1 LKYLLPAL
9 CLFAVAG
16 STAIHAQ
23 DGVAPQPQPKLEDSA
38 VPSEAA
44 PAKPDEAAELADP
57 GVWPDWKT
65 REIVLL
71 KKIFGLPAVFATAPA
86 ALADQFRKFP
96 KEWGQN
102 WNGFGKRAASEYGQ
116 YVVYA
121 GIESVVQALH
131 KEDPRYFRSGQGNFF
146 QRTGHVIARTFVA
159 RKQGGGN
166 TFALSLPAAAYGSWA
181 IASRWNPR
189 SLRTP
194 MSVFEWGSS
203 GVEMKASANFFR
215 EFWPDVKSLFRKK

>member
-1 LKYLLPAL
+1 MKHTLRTL
-9 CLFAVAG
+9 CLLAATMG
-16 STAIHAQ
+16 TASHAQ
-23 DGVAPQPQPKLEDSA
+23 DSVPQPKTGDPGA
-38 VPSEAA
+38 ASEAI
-44 PAKPDEAAELADP
+44 PAKVDEATELADP
-57 GVWPDWKT
+57 AVWPDWKT

-71 KKIFGLPAVFATAPA
+71 KKIFGPQAIFATAPA
-86 ALADQFRKFP
+86 ALADQVRRFP
-96 KEWGQN
+96 AEWEQN

-121 GIESVVQALH
+121 GIESTVQAIH
-131 KEDPRYFRSGQGNFF
+131 KEDPRYFRRGKGNFF

-159 RKQGGGN
+159 RKQGGGD

-194 MSVFEWGSS
+194 MSIFEWGSS
-203 GVEMKASANFFR
+203 GVEMKASSNFFR